1 MSSIHIRH
9 SVIESVANF
18 EVATPLTKS
27 LYDCLRFA
35 AGAPFSRAYRGRLR
49 WLLET
54 REWEAEHIAA
64 ADLRRK
70 ALVVP
75 GTGAIYVAVSKAA
88 NTSLSFILSTRRGV
102 NENNVHKK
110 RFAPLRLVDTGRTL
124 GDLANQAVPIFTF
137 VRHPIARFWSAFAD
151 KIVNARK
158 NLPTERRPGRNDPLF
173 GLVTPEDLIEYI
185 ANTPVT
191 EIEEHFRPQW
201 SSTGV
206 ERLPITFIGKVETID
221 RDLKELIARG
231 FLTPEQVER
240 LPRFNATRSPVLDT
254 RDQINERLREIYRK
268 DLEVFGYS

>member
-1 MSSIHIRH
+1 MSSIYIRR

-18 EVATPLTKS
+18 DALAGTLLTKS
-27 LYDCLRFA
+27 LYNGLRFA

-54 REWEAEHIAA
+54 REWEAQGVAA

-75 GTGAIYVAVSKAA
+75 GTGAIYLAVSKAA
-88 NTSLSFILSTRRGV
+88 NTSLSFILSTKRGV
-102 NENNVHKK
+102 NESNVHKK

-124 GDLANQAVPIFTF
+124 GDLAEGADQIFTF
-137 VRHPIARFWSAFAD
+137 VRHPIARFWSAFTD

-158 NLPTERRPGRNDPLF
+158 KAPTGGRRRRRHDPLA

-191 EIEEHFRPQW
+191 
-201 SSTGV
+201 
-206 ERLPITFIGKVETID
+206 
-221 RDLKELIARG
+221 
-231 FLTPEQVER
+231 
-240 LPRFNATRSPVLDT
+240 
-254 RDQINERLREIYRK
+254 
-268 DLEVFGYS
+268 